1 VIGQDGTIVAINA
14 AILTE
19 FGGSNLGVPADRA
32 RLLLERVA
40 AAEASQD
47 SARAA
52 QDTTVAAPDP
62 RG

>member
-1 VIGQDGTIVAINA
+1 MVAVNVA
-14 AILTE
+14 VVPE